1 MRTDHSGCAGWVKF
15 NKAVSKQTRRVIKHT
30 LAAWLLFCSTLGM
43 AEADNQGFAQ
53 TVKQIKPTV
62 VGVGTMQY
70 NRRPAGEFHGTG
82 FAVADGNHVVTNA
95 HVLPPQ
101 LDLEEEEFLAV
112 FVGKGDRVRARRARV
127 KINDPEHDL
136 ALLWVEGRP
145 LPAVKLASPT
155 SEAEGSDLAFTGFP
169 LGTILGMYP
178 ATHRGTLAS
187 VTPIVI
193 ADTDADDIDP
203 HKMGRFR
210 SRYLVYQLDANAY
223 PGNSGSPVYR
233 PLTGAVVGVV
243 NKIFVQDRKRHLQSQ
258 PSGITYAIPVEH
270 VHRLLIAAGLSSKT
284 ASEGSMPAR

>member
-1 MRTDHSGCAGWVKF
+1 MHTDPLGCAGWKKR
-15 NKAVSKQTRRVIKHT
+15 NQAASRPIPYRKVIRY
-30 LAAWLLFCSTLGM
+30 LPVAWLLFCFAPGLAG
-43 AEADNQGFAQ
+43 AENQGFPQ
-53 TVKQIKPTV
+53 TVQQIKPTV

-101 LDLEEEEFLAV
+101 VDLEEDEFLAV

-145 LPAVKLASPT
+145 LPVVRLAGPAP
-155 SEAEGSDLAFTGFP
+155 EVEGSDLAFTGFP

-193 ADTDADDIDP
+193 ADTNVDEIDP
-203 HKMGRFR
+203 RKMGRFR

-243 NKIFVQDRKRHLQSQ
+243 NKIFVQDRERHLQSQ

-270 VHRLLIAAGLSSKT
+270 VHRLLTAAGLSSNVSGK
-284 ASEGSMPAR
+284 P